1 MTDEAQ
7 GTANHGSTSP
17 GSTSPGSTVDQD
29 LLREGT
35 LPAAWVRHWRA
46 QPDRAVFREP
56 GGRWITGRELDER
69 SRDAAL
75 GFWAAG
81 LRPGDRIVMSCV
93 ASAELIIDH
102 CAAMRAG
109 FVVVPANTAYTGR
122 ELAHIV
128 GDSGA
133 RMVIG
138 DADVREALTDQFH
151 HVTVTG
157 PGVAVRDATGVGDD
171 PIVLDR
177 VSSNDIALIGYT
189 SGTTGAPKGAVLTHA
204 NLLAGAEAL
213 RRAWQWTADDR
224 LVLCL
229 PLFHMH
235 GLGVGLHGTLLAGA
249 SAVLQRGFD
258 IDRVLTASRDATM
271 FFGVPTMY
279 ERLVRHG
286 DPSAMSNLR
295 LCVSGSAPLPA
306 ELHERFKALT
316 GQRVLERYGMTET
329 VMLVSNPYDGARR
342 AGTVGL
348 PLPGVELK
356 LGDQDEIWVR
366 GPNVFTQYWNKPE
379 ASAAAFTD
387 GWFRTGDVGSL
398 DEAGYLRI
406 VGRTKELI
414 ISGGFNVYPR
424 EIEDVLR
431 SHPGVRD
438 AAVVGTPDPEWG
450 EIVTAYI
457 ESDDD
462 LDLDGLDA
470 LAKRELAA
478 FKRPRRWH
486 RVDAL
491 PRNALGKV
499 MRHHLGAD

>member
-1 MTDEAQ
+1 MAARSSDSAHE
-7 GTANHGSTSP
+7 TANNRSD
-17 GSTSPGSTVDQD
+17 VDHD
-29 LLREGT
+29 LPREST
-35 LPAAWVRHWRA
+35 LPAAWARRWHSHPNRK
-46 QPDRAVFREP
+46 VFREP
-56 GGRWITGRELDER
+56 GGRWITGRELDQR

-75 GFWAAG
+75 AFWAAG

-93 ASAELIIDH
+93 ASAELIVDH

-128 GDSGA
+128 RDSGA
-133 RMVIG
+133 RLVVSDDPDEVSDALSDEFPDVLAIIRPG
-138 DADVREALTDQFH
+138 DASVAERQSNAPTTLDQA
-151 HVTVTG
+151 G
-157 PGVAVRDATGVGDD
+157 P
-171 PIVLDR
+171 
-177 VSSNDIALIGYT
+177 NDIALIGYT
-189 SGTTGAPKGAVLTHA
+189 SGTTGAPKGAALTHA
-204 NLLAGAEAL
+204 NLLAGAEAV
-213 RRAWQWTADDR
+213 RRAWHWTADDR

-258 IDRVLTASRDATM
+258 VERVLTACRDATM

-286 DPSAMSNLR
+286 DLAAMSGLR

-306 ELHERFKALT
+306 ELHERFEALT

-329 VMLVSNPYDGARR
+329 VMLASNPYEGERR

-348 PLPGVELK
+348 ALPGVELK
-356 LGDQDEIWVR
+356 LGDRDEIMVR
-366 GPNVFTQYWNKPE
+366 GPNVFGQYWNQPDATA
-379 ASAAAFTD
+379 ASFTD
-387 GWFRTGDVGSL
+387 HGWFRTGDVGAF

-414 ISGGFNVYPR
+414 ITGGFNVYPR

-431 SHPGVRD
+431 GHPGVRD
-438 AAVVGTPDPEWG
+438 IAVVGTPDPEWG
-450 EIVTAYI
+450 EVVTAYI
-457 ESDDD
+457 EADHD
-462 LDLDGLDA
+462 LDIGSLDEVA
-470 LAKRELAA
+470 ERELAS

-486 RVDAL
+486 RVDEL

-499 MRHHLGAD
+499 MRQHLAKPDS